1 MAEPQNPFYTVSFAM
16 ADLPKDD
23 AAAPEAGVDEASS
36 TQVVND
42 ADDAAAAG
50 ADRHSDSDDSDNASD
65 DDVAPGRE
73 NKKRPR
79 SDSSSTTEDGKKK
92 LAKGNDGGGA
102 TETVTITIPSELAGA
117 VIGRSGTV
125 IRATR
130 EASGASVHVA
140 KEEIS
145 AGLREVTLSGTPGQI
160 AAAKALVTTQ
170 VEAKKASNAANPPG
184 PGGGMGGGPRG
195 PGTMT
200 TVMQVESGKIGGLI
214 GKRGA
219 VINDIRKRSGC
230 RINVQDSRPGQ
241 HGPTRDVTITGALPQ
256 IQIAQQ
262 MIAQKLQEVMS
273 TGGPGMGGPGGM
285 GGPRMG
291 GGGYGGGHMNNMH
304 QQWGHGGPGGPPP
317 MGGHRWPG
325 PPMGPVTTTQVS
337 VPDDHVGR
345 LIGRGGETIN
355 RIRQQSGC
363 RIDIAKNDGS
373 NTTGLRIVTLSGDQ
387 SAIMRAQ
394 DMLRQKLA
402 EAQQQAAGGGGGGY
416 GGGGGGGGYGGGG
429 GGAAPGGG
437 QQAWSAAPNQ
447 AGYGAAAAYQ
457 GGYGVGGYAAPPP
470 QQGGYVMA
478 PPQNSGGRPY

>member
-1 MAEPQNPFYTVSFAM
+1 M
-16 ADLPKDD
+16 DHDD
-23 AAAPEAGVDEASS
+23 AALD
-36 TQVVND
+36 
-42 ADDAAAAG
+42 
-50 ADRHSDSDDSDNASD
+50 D

-79 SDSSSTTEDGKKK
+79 SDSVSADAGNEKK

-102 TETVTITIPSELAGA
+102 LVETVTMTIPSELAGA

-130 EASGASVHVA
+130 EASGANVVVT

-145 AGLREVTLSGTPGQI
+145 NGLREVTMSGTPAQI
-160 AAAKALVTTQ
+160 AAAKTLVTAQ
-170 VEAKKASNAANPPG
+170 VEAKKLQNAANPAG
-184 PGGGMGGGPRG
+184 SGMGGGGMGGGPGGGPGG

-241 HGPTRDVTITGALPQ
+241 HGPTRDVTIVGTLPQ
-256 IQIAQQ
+256 IQVAQQ
-262 MIAQKLQEVMS
+262 LIAQKLQEILS
-273 TGGPGMGGPGGM
+273 TGGPGMGGLGGGM

-291 GGGYGGGHMNNMH
+291 GGGGGGGGGGYGGHGGGHANNMH
-304 QQWGHGGPGGPPP
+304 QQWGGHGGPGGPAP
-317 MGGHRWPG
+317 MGGNRWPG
-325 PPMGPVTTTQVS
+325 PPAMGPVTTTQVS

-387 SAIMRAQ
+387 GAIMRAQ

-402 EAQQQAAGGGGGGY
+402 EAQQQAAGGGGDGGGGGQQAWGGGAPNQGGY
-416 GGGGGGGGYGGGG
+416 GGFQGGGYGAAQGGYGAPPPQQIGGGGGGGGYG
-429 GGAAPGGG
+429 
-437 QQAWSAAPNQ
+437 
-447 AGYGAAAAYQ
+447 
-457 GGYGVGGYAAPPP
+457 
-470 QQGGYVMA
+470 MA
-478 PPQNSGGRPY
+478 PPQNGGGRPY